1 MNNPCE
7 KIIKTIPSENG
18 VYQFYDKNDY
28 LIYVGKA
35 KNLKSRV
42 SSYFSKNTFD
52 DKTSV
57 LIKKITNIKYVLV
70 STEMD
75 ALLLENNLIKTYK
88 PKYNILLKDD
98 KNYPWICISTD
109 EFPKV
114 FQTRKVKEDGSE
126 YFGPYMSTK
135 IIKVLL
141 DFFSD
146 LFYNAGWDPF
156 SYLNKVQNP
165 DNKEKYLIII
175 SEIRKILK
183 RDINGVISFLS
194 NKMIDY
200 SNKMEYEKA
209 QKIKEK
215 ITVLNNYQ
223 SRSLIVNPKINNV
236 DVFSIVSEENYAFVN
251 YLRIVSGAIVLSH
264 NLEIKKK
271 LNETDEEILELSII
285 EIREKFNGSCK
296 TILLSQK
303 LKKTIWKGVSLIV
316 PRIGDKKKLIELSLI
331 NSKHLLFKHKKQKLE
346 NSKKSKN
353 HKKLNQLKKDLRLSV
368 FPRRIE
374 CFDNSNIQGYFPVA
388 SCVVF
393 KNGTP
398 SKKEYRIFNIKTVVG
413 ANDFASMSEVIYRRY
428 SNLLENNL
436 PLPQLIVI
444 DGGIGQLNAAIKSIK
459 KLNLSISIIGIA
471 KKLEKIYIENDKTPI
486 YIDKRS
492 SSLKTIQYLRN
503 EAHRFAIMHHRRKR
517 LKSSIK
523 ISLEEIN
530 GIGPKTIER
539 LIKKF
544 GSVKQVFLCEKE
556 DLEKFIGKHKA
567 NKILKLNRKS

>member
-135 IIKVLL
+135 IINVLL

-156 SYLNKVQNP
+156 SYLNKIQNP

-215 ITVLNNYQ
+215 IIVLNNYQ

-459 KLNLSISIIGIA
+459 MLNLSISIIGIA